1 MNRSPSETESGIL
14 DTLVRYFKKT
24 MPVHEAVGRRAV
36 CGGAP
41 VQDPTGIAEKLDA
54 FLRGGL
60 HGAVPNQAGLLQE
73 QYVEQIVPYA
83 MSDRTLADIGL
94 EPHVAN
100 AFARYVV
107 GPKTSGNTAHP
118 YEHQEKAFIALK
130 SGKKR
135 HAIICSGTGSGKTE
149 SFLMPVIDGI
159 VRDKLANP
167 ERKGIRA
174 LILYPM
180 NALVED
186 QIRRI
191 RGIIHELVKET
202 SGDSPLPASAV
213 PTFGS
218 FTGRLEHRY
227 IKDED
232 DAEELFNPCLAVE
245 KLVDGNGRL
254 SLERNASDEELSSL
268 GAVVDVREQGEF
280 RDREEYS
287 DGGPDI
293 LITNTSMLQRLLLRP
308 DMDCLFRP
316 YADDAST
323 WKYIVLDEAHSYT
336 GASGTEIAWL
346 VRRLVHRIQ
355 GNNAEG
361 AKKIRDGIHFL
372 ATSATLYKRRM
383 AEDPSKD
390 TPEAAAERLE
400 LDKADT
406 AKGFGV
412 RIFPIKDWC
421 DIDVEFGRQLEV
433 DDVCETTPLYLES
446 KRFADLISFVEK
458 DKSPDALFDRTVA
471 CMARRENLKRQNGLC
486 AFLRRRFG
494 DFSGAD
500 TCNLAEAAAI
510 VSRIKGPDL
519 DSFANT
525 KDVVLVDDAVKR
537 LVSFVLS
544 YFGHD
549 PHNEKSPWRVMLHD
563 PLDKSKGD
571 EFNRREI
578 FDKWLRIEREN
589 GVQGYLKGYEV
600 AYLCAAVVEASS
612 AISRPGSLEAV
623 GEAFPNAINEIRSLS
638 DVLMMVSV
646 HLARPLLDELSSFVR
661 RIDQESRVCVAEYE
675 DILGDWERL
684 LGERMQRDS
693 AGAESLENYF
703 HRVFSGRK
711 DVRALYERLK
721 SGFCSVSELSRI
733 IGGDSNE
740 LFALLQICLIA
751 TKRGLRAPVI
761 NSRYHQMVRGV
772 WDVAVRF
779 PTGRLESL
787 EIVRSPANT
796 LDDEH
801 PEAGLFT
808 LGVCRECGQPF
819 LIGYTDQD
827 IVDGSPRFLM
837 RSESPTYGL
846 MHAFA
851 WVRGADEVALTNQD
865 QEQCPRDD
873 DDCRMV
879 VNLLTTEAMTWHD
892 FEAGRSCGRISDADV
907 AACVEME
914 WHRVAATK
922 TGPDDAPVSLRSSFV
937 EECPNCRRKQNRK
950 QHLTQKFGTITPY
963 QAFDQQ
969 VKIELLEEFV
979 SKSLADPD
987 PAIAALPGHGKKV
1000 LAFSDSRNQAST
1012 FSQKFDEAY
1021 YNKYFISA
1029 INAIVRQER
1038 QVDQDEVEELKKE
1051 IDSLVQDISS
1061 CVNPRKRERL
1071 QRDLGARNAELDELT
1086 AGGETGKRLGDVA
1099 DELKAKMEEHQLLD
1113 MLIQKKLAADAY
1125 GDPLEWSESARLTVL
1140 MMLKDFG
1147 RAALLVRRLVRLR
1160 YDNVSKVAEYFRS
1173 YCGAADGLEEAQLR
1187 TVHENIEPLLN
1198 EIYEW
1203 IVRKV
1208 LLLPGRN
1215 RTDRVWLPSRSQGR
1229 AKCLLNVPP
1238 RAPRGDDRDGE
1249 YCNFTGVKGLK
1260 SLVSRYFR
1268 DWGIM
1273 VADKKVADTCVQRI
1287 LGYVYSSLIDARILN
1302 VIQDDAQAYGVS
1314 VDTIVEHTVLV
1325 PGDGTARGAEADEA
1339 VDSLIEEADLI
1350 RIEEH
1355 TAQISPLLGEAY
1367 QRGFSSGRI
1376 NALSCSTTFEMGV
1389 DVGALSRVMMMNVP
1403 PLTANYRQRAGRAG
1417 RRPGAAAY
1425 ILTFAQNNPTE
1436 NHFFDEP
1443 SDMYDGKM
1451 DPPEVYLKVKP
1462 FWSRQIRTSALHDFL
1477 YWWQYEA
1484 NPNHRRSESDWN
1496 STKRFFVGEKDK
1508 NGNLTHDA
1516 VVKDIARW
1524 IGTPSAQAS
1533 DASSRR
1539 LIQENLSADELSQ
1552 IGVNDPERDIH
1563 SASADLLVQMLGIGD
1578 QNPKEGILPYPLVKD
1593 NYIRYEELS
1602 GPFLPNIDGDRLV
1615 PDESELRKSAMERV
1629 SVKHSDPQMTR
1640 RDLNQYDG
1648 EEAIKRFGDFNIVPL
1663 NGFPVDVVRA
1673 VSSVEANAAV
1683 RRRADN
1689 RYSVRLERSLEQGL
1703 YEYAPGRVVR
1713 ANKQNLQIDGYNVER
1728 GSGED
1733 VYVCQGTGCC
1743 GEVFRAAAHA
1753 EQLHDGDRCP
1763 VCLRGKLCKRQAERP
1778 KEFLYKVVDRAEE
1791 GMQGD
1796 RHKEF
1801 CGKLRAPVKHHHLNL
1816 FVSEPD
1822 TMMMRYYN
1830 TAPDGN
1836 GFMRSGHAVSRVG
1849 GMGTVGQRRVL
1860 YHSTMTNIV
1869 IWALPSIR
1877 RSPPFVHDDVR
1888 ALNAL
1893 HSAASAIRRAAAR
1906 VLHVNDRD
1914 VDVILKRDYVVRQNV
1929 EGYVDALGG
1938 YPDCI
1943 VLFDVAKGGGGA
1955 ILPLTPLAEGFEE
1968 KTSEVLSEA
1977 IRLCEAC
1984 ECGGNSSLHPER
1996 TPVKRAEWNNKCRDL
2011 RGQPEDVRELCSC
2024 PNCLR
2029 AVSNVRLEG
2038 LDRLD
2043 ALAVLKLIRGDVA
2056 VPRHA
2061 EVAVGAGESVSTDIP
2076 EANLRAAYFREY
2088 LASAG
2093 GDLEEADRRWLEEL
2107 AAKTLPLPIPEERG
2121 EIVGLPDCTAEF
2133 VWPERKIALFMSDQK
2148 EDMKRLA
2155 DYGHGWRMFS
2165 TDNAVSAILAAFK
2178 EEA

>member
-1 MNRSPSETESGIL
+1 MMNRSPSDTEKGIL
-14 DTLVRYFKKT
+14 EALVRYFKKT

-41 VQDPTGIAEKLDA
+41 VQDPTGIAEKLDS

-60 HGAVPNQAGLLQE
+60 HGSVLNQAGLLQE

-107 GPKTSGNTAHP
+107 GPNMSGNTAYP
-118 YEHQEKAFIALK
+118 YEHQEKVFASLS
-130 SGKKR
+130 SGEKR

-167 ERKGIRA
+167 GRKGIRA

-202 SGDSPLPASAV
+202 YGDSPLPPSAV

-232 DAEELFNPCLAVE
+232 DAEELFDPCLAVR
-245 KLVDGNGRL
+245 KLVDENGRL
-254 SLERNASDEELSSL
+254 ALERNVSDEGLASL
-268 GAVVDVREQGEF
+268 GAAVDVKERGEF
-280 RDREEYS
+280 RDREDYS

-361 AKKIRDGIHFL
+361 AEKIRDGIHFL

-390 TPEAAAERLE
+390 TPESAAERLE

-412 RIFPIKDWC
+412 RIFPIKDWR

-433 DDVCETTPLYLES
+433 DDVCEKTPLYPES
-446 KRFADLISFVEK
+446 KRFADLITFVDEK
-458 DKSPDALFDRTVA
+458 KSHDALFDRTVA
-471 CMARRENLKRQNGLC
+471 CMARRENLKRQSGLC

-494 DFSGAD
+494 DFSGSD
-500 TCNLAEAAAI
+500 TCNLAEVMAI
-510 VSRIKGPDL
+510 VSRAKALGL
-519 DSFANT
+519 GSSAND
-525 KDVVLVDDAVKR
+525 KDVVLVDDAVRR

-549 PHNEKSPWRVMLHD
+549 PHDEKSPWRMMLHD

-571 EFNRREI
+571 EFNRREV
-578 FDKWLRIEREN
+578 FDRWLRIERES
-589 GVQGYLKGYEV
+589 GAQGYLKGHEI

-612 AISRPGSLEAV
+612 AISRPGSVELVERQ
-623 GEAFPNAINEIRSLS
+623 FPGVSNEIRTLS
-638 DVLMMVSV
+638 DVLMSASV
-646 HLARPLLDELSSFVR
+646 HLARPLLDEMSNFVSR
-661 RIDQESRVCVAEYE
+661 TEEESRVCAAEYE

-684 LGERMQRDS
+684 LGERMQREPARS
-693 AGAESLENYF
+693 ETLENYF

-711 DVRALYERLK
+711 EVRALYERLK
-721 SGFCSVSELSRI
+721 VEFCSVSELSRI
-733 IGGDSNE
+733 IGGDADE

-751 TKRGLRAPVI
+751 TKRGLRSPVI

-779 PTGRLESL
+779 PTGRLDSL
-787 EIVRSPANT
+787 EVVRSPSNT

-808 LGVCRECGQPF
+808 LGVCRECGQPY

-865 QEQCPRDD
+865 KEQCPRDKD
-873 DDCRMV
+873 NCRMV
-879 VNLLTTEAMTWHD
+879 VNLLTTEAMTWRD
-892 FEAGRSCGRISDADV
+892 YEAGRRGGRISDDDAK
-907 AACVEME
+907 AYVEME

-922 TGPDDAPVSLRSSFV
+922 TSSDDAPVSLRSSFV
-937 EECPNCRRKQNRK
+937 EECPNCRRKQVRK

-987 PAIAALPGHGKKV
+987 PAIAAMPGHGKKV

-1029 INAIVRQER
+1029 INAIVRRER
-1038 QVDQDEVEELKKE
+1038 PIDQDEVDYLNDEIARLKG
-1051 IDSLVQDISS
+1051 DISA
-1061 CVNPRKRERL
+1061 CINPTRRARL
-1071 QRDLGARNAELDELT
+1071 QQDLGERNTELAALT
-1086 AGGETGKRLGDVA
+1086 AGGETGKCLGDVA

-1160 YDNVSKVAEYFRS
+1160 YDDVSAVAEYFRGH
-1173 YCGAADGLEEAQLR
+1173 CGATEGLDDAQLH
-1187 TVHENIEPLLN
+1187 TVRENVEPLLN

-1215 RTDRVWLPSRSQGR
+1215 RTDRVWLPSRSQSR
-1229 AKCLLNVPP
+1229 AKCLINVPP
-1238 RAPRGDDRDGE
+1238 RGTRGEDREGE

-1260 SLVSRYFR
+1260 NLVSRYFR
-1268 DWGIM
+1268 DWGII
-1273 VADKKVADTCVQRI
+1273 VADRRVAEACVQKI
-1287 LGYVYSSLIDARILN
+1287 LGYVYSSLVDAGILN

-1325 PGDGTARGAEADEA
+1325 PGDGTARGVEEDDA

-1403 PLTANYRQRAGRAG
+1403 PQTANYRQRAGRAG
-1417 RRPGAAAY
+1417 RRPGTAAY

-1443 SDMYDGKM
+1443 ADMYDGKI

-1477 YWWQYEA
+1477 YWWQYEDGA
-1484 NPNHRRSESDWN
+1484 RRSEFDWN

-1508 NGNLTHDA
+1508 NGNLVHDA

-1524 IGTPSAQAS
+1524 IDTPSAKAS

-1578 QNPKEGILPYPLVKD
+1578 QNPKKEILPYPLTKD

-1602 GPFLPNIDGDRLV
+1602 GPLLPNIDGERLV
-1615 PDESELRKSAMERV
+1615 PDESELRLSAIERV
-1629 SVKHSDPQMTR
+1629 SAKHSDPLMTR

-1673 VSSVEANAAV
+1673 VSSEEANAAV
-1683 RRRADN
+1683 RRRTDN

-1713 ANKQNLQIDGYNVER
+1713 ANKQNLQIDGYNAER
-1728 GSGED
+1728 GSCED
-1733 VYVCQGTGCC
+1733 VFVCQGTGCC
-1743 GEVFRAAAHA
+1743 GEVFGAAAHA
-1753 EQLHDGDRCP
+1753 ELHDGDRCP
-1763 VCLRGKLCKRQAERP
+1763 VCLRGTLRRRQAERP

-1801 CGKLRAPVKHHHLNL
+1801 CGKLRAPVKHHQLDL
-1816 FVSEPD
+1816 FVAEPD

-1836 GFMRSGHAVSRVG
+1836 GFMRSGHAVSRGGGAGAVG
-1849 GMGTVGQRRVL
+1849 SRRVL

-1869 IWALPSIR
+1869 IWALPNIR
-1877 RSPPFVHDDVR
+1877 RSPLFVCDDGR

-1893 HSAASAIRRAAAR
+1893 HSAAAAIRRAAAR

-1914 VDVILKRDYVVRQNV
+1914 VDVILKRDYVVKQNV

-1968 KTSEVLSEA
+1968 KTSEVISEA
-1977 IRLCEAC
+1977 IRLCEVC

-1996 TPVKRAEWNNKCRDL
+1996 RPVKRAEWNNKCRDL
-2011 RGQPEDVRELCSC
+2011 HTQRENVRELCSC
-2024 PNCLR
+2024 PNCLK
-2029 AVSNVRLEG
+2029 AMSNVRLEG

-2043 ALAVLKLIRGDVA
+2043 ALAVLRLLRGDAATMGRGEAVA
-2056 VPRHA
+2056 DVESGG
-2061 EVAVGAGESVSTDIP
+2061 EVDAW
-2076 EANLRAAYFREY
+2076 AAYFREY

-2093 GDLEEADRRWLEEL
+2093 GDLSESDRRWLEEL
-2107 AAKTLPLPIPEERG
+2107 VGNVSQLPTPQERG
-2121 EIVGLPDCTAEF
+2121 EIAGLPKCTAEF
-2133 VWPERKIALFMSDQK
+2133 VWADRKIALFMSDQK
-2148 EDMKRLA
+2148 EDMKMLD

-2165 TDNAVSAILAAFK
+2165 TNNDVGAFLAAF
-2178 EEA
+2178 EEV